1 MSKGVYAGTFDPI
14 TNGHMDIIRRALTV
28 CDELVIAI
36 GINPAKKP
44 MFDEHERISLIA
56 MALGEQ
62 LAAPKH
68 PKVSIKSFQG
78 LLIDFAKEQQA
89 SVLVRGIRSVSD
101 FEYEINLANVNKTL
115 APGIESI
122 FLPTSPE
129 LAVVSSSMV
138 KEISRH
144 GADISKFV
152 AKDIAAAVKKK
163 YGFIKFGDPEPS
175 TSREEKRDETIEK
188 MVSKWHRSLIKKISK
203 R

>member
-1 MSKGVYAGTFDPI
+1 
-14 TNGHMDIIRRALTV
+14 MDIIRRALTV

-56 MALGEQ
+56 MALAEQ
-62 LAAPKH
+62 LATAKH

-78 LLIDFAKEQQA
+78 LLIDFAKEQKA
-89 SVLVRGIRSVSD
+89 TVLVRGIRSVSD

-152 AKDIAAAVKKK
+152 AKDIAVAVEKKH
-163 YGFIKFGDPEPS
+163 GFIKFGEPETTP
-175 TSREEKRDETIEK
+175 SREEKRDDYIEK
-188 MVSKWHRSLIKKISK
+188 MVSKWHHSLIKKISG

>member
-1 MSKGVYAGTFDPI
+1 MSRGVYAGTFDPI

-44 MFDEHERISLIA
+44 MFDEQERISLIA

-62 LAAPKH
+62 LAADKH

-78 LLIDFAKEQQA
+78 LLVDFAHEQEA
-89 SVLVRGIRSVSD
+89 DVLVRGIRSVSD

-115 APGIESI
+115 NGHIESI

-138 KEISRH
+138 KEIARH
-144 GADISKFV
+144 GADISQFV
-152 AKDIAAAVKKK
+152 AKDIAAAVEKKLH
-163 YGFIKFGDPEPS
+163 PPAPPPPS
-175 TSREEKRDETIEK
+175 EKKSDEKKEEFVEK
-188 MVSKWHRSLIKKISK
+188 MVNKWHRSLIKKLGKS
-203 R
+203 